1 MYSLYIFFYSWL
13 FHFSTIDPCLLLP
26 SLNSNAVKNDC
37 QFPNVA
43 SLFLTKWPWPKLLGC
58 SWCDLHQN
66 SSVGKPPLMLKINII
81 TMRILSHTATEL
93 FMFFILFSDHAVYN
107 FSVHQ
112 TLLELLVYLIISTY
126 FKTEIMSHLPFSS
139 SICFSTRYWWHCF
152 HQQQQ
157 QLPVVKYPPCSKI
170 TVSAWNTILHL
181 TLVTILLLPR
191 ENMKTYWHSQSF

>member
-1 MYSLYIFFYSWL
+1 MCKALKRKKTKRKNKQQKTKLFNGIGDNTPRINPQTRMYSLYIFFYSWL

-107 FSVHQ
+107 F
-112 TLLELLVYLIISTY
+112 
-126 FKTEIMSHLPFSS
+126 K
-139 SICFSTRYWWHCF
+139 
-152 HQQQQ
+152 
-157 QLPVVKYPPCSKI
+157 VVFIKLYR
-170 TVSAWNTILHL
+170 N
-181 TLVTILLLPR
+181 
-191 ENMKTYWHSQSF
+191 YSFIWLSPHTSRLR